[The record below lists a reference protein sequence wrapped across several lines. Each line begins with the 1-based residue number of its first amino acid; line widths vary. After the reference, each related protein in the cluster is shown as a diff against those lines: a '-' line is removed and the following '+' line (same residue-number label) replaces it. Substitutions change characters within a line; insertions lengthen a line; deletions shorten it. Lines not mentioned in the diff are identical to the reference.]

1 MERAEV
7 ETFKIQNTTSCFR
20 DNDGCS
26 KCMNEILCTW
36 YLNFSR
42 FLDSFDEILH
52 SFLGGGFSSNK
63 RFLILKEG
71 VVTKLE

>member
-1 MERAEV
+1 MFRPEV
-7 ETFKIQNTTSCFR
+7 ETFKSQYGSGCFR

-26 KCMNEILCTW
+26 KCMNEIPCTW

-42 FLDSFDEILH
+42 FLDSFDEVLQ
-52 SFLGGGFSSNK
+52 SFLGSGFSSNK

-71 VVTKLE
+71 IITKLE

>member
-7 ETFKIQNTTSCFR
+7 ETFKIQNTTSCIR

-26 KCMNEILCTW
+26 KCANETLCTW

-42 FLDSFDEILH
+42 FLDSFDEILQFF
-52 SFLGGGFSSNK
+52 SGG
-63 RFLILKEG
+63 RFD
-71 VVTKLE
+71 